1 MARFNHLPSPFTT
14 LKKFPRFYVS
24 VLCLFLVFTMAMAL
38 KHLPDNTNNNFST
51 FAYET
56 YSQEMAI
63 KKEVAALNMIIN
75 CITSHGLESQYS
87 PVQLKERVG
96 QLLRQKTGQRS
107 AARLRATKAQPPD
120 IVDKRIVVKSKA
132 QPQEEAHRRASVTS
146 SPSSQSQTQEPQC
159 GKKRFA
165 QIPDHDVSSST
176 QQLNPAKK
184 LCRKDLSTSG
194 GVTNSNHL
202 SSTCPTPIHQQCIQ
216 QPVQHPPAIFASET
230 EPYLRAHS
238 GHYSLGGASTPVPGI
253 HMSSHLASQHG
264 SGIPA
269 SGGFP
274 PFGTQ
279 FGSAPNFNARPFKVA
294 GTPYYSWSFPN

>member
-1 MARFNHLPSPFTT
+1 MARFNHLPSPFIT
-14 LKKFPRFYVS
+14 LKKFPHFYVS
-24 VLCLFLVFTMAMAL
+24 VLCLFLFFTMAMAL
-38 KHLPDNTNNNFST
+38 KHLPSNTNNNLST

-56 YSQEMAI
+56 YSQEIAI

-107 AARLRATKAQPPD
+107 AALLRATNTQLPD
-120 IVDKRIVVKSKA
+120 VVDKRIVVKSKA
-132 QPQEEAHRRASVTS
+132 QPQEEAHWRASVTS

-184 LCRKDLSTSG
+184 LACKKLEKK
-194 GVTNSNHL
+194 VTL
-202 SSTCPTPIHQQCIQ
+202 
-216 QPVQHPPAIFASET
+216 V
-230 EPYLRAHS
+230 
-238 GHYSLGGASTPVPGI
+238 
-253 HMSSHLASQHG
+253 
-264 SGIPA
+264 
-269 SGGFP
+269 
-274 PFGTQ
+274 
-279 FGSAPNFNARPFKVA
+279 
-294 GTPYYSWSFPN
+294 